1 MDQDE
6 LIDFIIYAKK
16 RGYANISEATEIIK
30 YEKSG
35 AIKIIVK
42 RGDWEYADKYE
53 GSTSFMGRETVYY
66 KGRPIWGMTYHG
78 RVFNENAEVKHNL
91 TIFLKN
97 ALAQVDK
104 DSIFRGPR
112 IYMESDFT
120 YINTFHGALN
130 FFSGEEMISQ
140 KPNIGLLYEL
150 RYNGGDIK

>member
-16 RGYANISEATEIIK
+16 RGYANISEATEVIK

-35 AIKIIVK
+35 AIKIIIR
-42 RGDWEYADKYE
+42 RGDWEYTDKYV
-53 GSTSFMGRETVYY
+53 GSKSFIGHEVVYY
-66 KGRPIWGMTYHG
+66 KGKPVWSMSYHG
-78 RVFNENAEVKHNL
+78 RVQTDDETTKQHL
-91 TIFLKN
+91 TAFLKN

-120 YINTFHGALN
+120 YINTFHGSLE

-140 KPNIGLLYEL
+140 KPNTGLLYEL
-150 RYNGGDIK
+150 RYNGGSIR